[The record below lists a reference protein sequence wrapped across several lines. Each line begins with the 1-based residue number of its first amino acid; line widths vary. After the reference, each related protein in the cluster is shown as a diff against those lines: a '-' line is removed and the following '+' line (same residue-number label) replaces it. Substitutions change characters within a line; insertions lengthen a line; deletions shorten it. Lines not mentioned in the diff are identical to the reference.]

1 MKHLKNFND
10 VISENSF
17 KKSKNYVESYA
28 GHMREIMA
36 I

>member
-17 KKSKNYVESYA
+17 KKSKNYVESYV
-28 GHMREIMA
+28 GYVR
-36 I
+36 